1 MIKRKRHIAKSVTW
15 RAIGTLDTVLLAWI
29 ISGDLAIGA
38 SIGGFE
44 LITKTI
50 LYYLHERIWY
60 RFNYGV
66 EKK

>member
-1 MIKRKRHIAKSVTW
+1 MIKRKRHFAKAITW
-15 RAIGTLDTVLLAWI
+15 RVVGTVDTVLISWF
-29 ISGDLAIGA
+29 ISGDLLVGA

-50 LYYLHERIWY
+50 LYYLHERTWY
-60 RFNYGV
+60 KFNYGV